1 MKYTIKFDLQ
11 GLNFEYS
18 KLDALAA
25 LVVEDEAGNEL
36 TRCPDCLLFQ
46 VETIGNKDYSQ
57 QDFQR
62 QLANGMFKYLWKVR
76 CKSLEDCTITETL
89 KNFSETPI
97 DLKSIIKEFRR
108 QVKTATKL
116 FMHICTA

>member
-11 GLNFEYS
+11 GLNFEHS

-25 LVVEDEAGNEL
+25 LVVEDETGEEI

-46 VETIGNKDYSQ
+46 VEAIGDKVYTI
-57 QDFQR
+57 QDFKR

-76 CKSLEDCTITETL
+76 CKRLEDCTITETL
-89 KNFSETPI
+89 KDFSETPI
-97 DLKSIIKEFRR
+97 DLKSIMKEFKR

-116 FMHICTA
+116 FMDICTA